1 MLSLESLIVRA
12 DIISITGKDPT
23 DLDINK
29 NVEEPK
35 DVDVK
40 IGRRESK
47 LINIPLGKS
56 LIEEIKEER

>member
-1 MLSLESLIVRA
+1 MRA